1 MFKNLTIKTRLIGV
15 IGFLS
20 LQLIIGGVIG
30 IASLN
35 NANNSMRSIYDD
47 RLVALGQLDRII
59 RYVNDNNSAVA
70 KALTGEQNDVEKA
83 LKEVGERSKMIDKE
97 WGAYMQTYLTPE
109 EKKVAE
115 EFTAA
120 RKAYMAEGLKA
131 ATEALQVLDTQAGV
145 AALHGPMTKLFAPM
159 RDKMDQLIKLQLDVA
174 KAEYER
180 SQTIYQ
186 WVRNSCIAGILFGVV
201 LAALVGW
208 WLVQAITKPL
218 NVAVKV
224 AASVADGDLTQKIEV
239 RSNDETGQLM
249 RALKNMNDSLVQIV
263 SQVRTGTETIST
275 ASTEIAAGN
284 QDLSAR
290 TEQQASSLEETA
302 SSLEELTSTVR
313 QNADNARQA
322 DQLAQSASEVANRG
336 GVVVSQ
342 VVETMGS
349 INESSKKISDI
360 ISVIDGIAFQTNIL
374 ALNAAVEAA
383 RAGEQ
388 GRGFAVVAS
397 EVRNLAQR
405 SAAAAKEIKTLI
417 DDSVQKVDAGSR
429 LVGQAGSTMEEIVQ
443 SIQRVTDIMGE
454 ITAATQEQTSGL
466 DQINQ
471 AVSQMDQVTQQNAA
485 LVEQSAAAAESMR
498 EQAGGLAHAVGV
510 FKLNGMHSAAT
521 SGTASLPRPAA
532 QATRAVRAAAP
543 AAGSMV
549 AVKSST
555 PAKVKAPAPKVSAA
569 DGWEEF

>member
-1 MFKNLTIKTRLIGV
+1 MFKNLTIKTRLVGV
-15 IGFLS
+15 IAFLS
-20 LQLIIGGVIG
+20 LQLIVGGVIG
-30 IASLN
+30 IVSLSQ
-35 NANNSMRSIYDD
+35 ANNSMRSMYDD

-59 RYVNDNNSAVA
+59 RYINDNNSAVA
-70 KALTGEQNDVEKA
+70 KALTGEQSGVEQA
-83 LKEVGERSKMIDKE
+83 LKEIADRSKQIDTE

-109 EKKVAE
+109 EKKIAE
-115 EFTAA
+115 EFAAA
-120 RKAYMAEGLKA
+120 RKNYMAEGLKP

-145 AALHGPMTKLFAPM
+145 AALHGPMSKLFMPV
-159 RDKMDQLIKLQLDVA
+159 RDSIDRLIKLQLEVA
-174 KAEYER
+174 KADYEH
-180 SQTIYQ
+180 SQNIYH

-201 LAALVGW
+201 LAALVGA

-224 AASVADGDLTQKIEV
+224 AAGVADGDLTQQIEV

-263 SQVRTGTETIST
+263 SQVRTSTETIGT

-302 SSLEELTSTVR
+302 SSLEELTSTVK

-336 GVVVSQ
+336 GMVVSQ

-405 SAAAAKEIKTLI
+405 SAAAAKEIKSLI

-429 LVGQAGSTMEEIVQ
+429 LVGQAGSTMNEIVQ

-485 LVEQSAAAAESMR
+485 LVEEAAAAAESMR
-498 EQAGGLAHAVGV
+498 EQAGGLAQAVGV
-510 FKLNGMHSAAT
+510 FKLDGMHMAAAV
-521 SGTASLPRPAA
+521 SVPAF
-532 QATRAVRAAAP
+532 RAAAP
-543 AAGSMV
+543 AARPAANSLAV
-549 AVKSST
+549 AKSAAPVRIKASA
-555 PAKVKAPAPKVSAA
+555 PAPAPKISAA

>member
-15 IGFLS
+15 IAFLS

-30 IASLN
+30 IASLS
-35 NANNSMRSIYDD
+35 NANSSMRSIYDD
-47 RLVALGQLDRII
+47 RLVTLGQLDRII
-59 RYVNDNNSAVA
+59 RYINEDNSAVA
-70 KALTGEQNDVEKA
+70 KALTGEQSGVEQA
-83 LKEVGERSKMIDKE
+83 LKEIGERSKLVEKE
-97 WGAYMQTYLTPE
+97 WEAYMRTKLTPE
-109 EKKVAE
+109 EKKAAD
-115 EFTAA
+115 EFAAA
-120 RKAYMAEGLKA
+120 RKVYMAEGLKA
-131 ATEALQVLDTQAGV
+131 ATDSLQVLDTQSGV
-145 AALHGPMTKLFAPM
+145 AALHGPMSKLFTPM
-159 RDKMDQLIKLQLDVA
+159 RDKIDHLIKLQLDIA
-174 KAEYER
+174 KAEYEH

-208 WLVQAITKPL
+208 WLVQAITRPL

-224 AASVADGDLTQKIEV
+224 AASVADGDLTQKIDV

-263 SQVRTGTETIST
+263 SQVRTSTETIGN

-336 GVVVSQ
+336 GTVVSQ

-397 EVRNLAQR
+397 EVRSLAQR
-405 SAAAAKEIKTLI
+405 SAAAAKEIKLLI

-429 LVGQAGSTMEEIVQ
+429 LVGQAGSTMDEIVQ

-454 ITAATQEQTSGL
+454 ITAATQEQTAGL

-485 LVEQSAAAAESMR
+485 LVEEAAAAAESMR

-510 FKLNGMHSAAT
+510 FKLDGMHAA
-521 SGTASLPRPAA
+521 ASTP
-532 QATRAVRAAAP
+532 ATRPGLAVHAAAP
-543 AAGSMV
+543 VAKPATGS
-549 AVKSST
+549 AVVTRST
-555 PAKVKAPAPKVSAA
+555 APVRAKAPAPKISAA